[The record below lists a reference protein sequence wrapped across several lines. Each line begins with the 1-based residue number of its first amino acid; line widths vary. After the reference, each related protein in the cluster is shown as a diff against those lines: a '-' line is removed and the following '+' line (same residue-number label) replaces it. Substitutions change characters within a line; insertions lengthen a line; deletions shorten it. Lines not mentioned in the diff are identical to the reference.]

1 MTQELLPPN
10 IAVKGRT
17 VNHINNYWCYHMP
30 TMHDED
36 MCYEAFEAKIQDI
49 RQNLSDL
56 KLEGKTFFLQGH
68 GSTNPIS
75 VRL

>member
-1 MTQELLPPN
+1 M
-10 IAVKGRT
+10 
-17 VNHINNYWCYHMP
+17 HINNYWCYHMP
-30 TMHDED
+30 TMHDKA
-36 MCYEAFEAKIQDI
+36 MCYEPFEAKIQDI

-56 KLEGKTFFLQGH
+56 KLERKTFFLQGH